1 MVINFVMF
9 LKQVDLYM
17 HSSISNDDPEVAV
30 MLEQCRVRLRDQINR
45 VAEVKLLCIV
55 QCIYIYNPSNLFAYA
70 RLAWTHH
77 VTKYSPAKTGGY
89 PRIPVFPNFQNC
101 AHCEKDLKDNKDNS
115 RHLGRKYARIFL
127 LGHYLFLI
135 AHNFPRKLFAARNR

>member
-77 VTKYSPAKTGGY
+77 VTKYSPAKTGDIREYRYSPIFRTAHIAKKIWRIIKIIVAIWGENMLGY
-89 PRIPVFPNFQNC
+89 FSLDIIC
-101 AHCEKDLKDNKDNS
+101 S
-115 RHLGRKYARIFL
+115 S
-127 LGHYLFLI
+127 
-135 AHNFPRKLFAARNR
+135 